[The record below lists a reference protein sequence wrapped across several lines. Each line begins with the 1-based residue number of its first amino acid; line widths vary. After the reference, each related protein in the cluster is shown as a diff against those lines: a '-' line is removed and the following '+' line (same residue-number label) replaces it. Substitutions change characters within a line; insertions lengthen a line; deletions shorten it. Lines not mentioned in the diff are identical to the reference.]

1 MLNRR
6 TLRIKAMQTL
16 YAVLQAERSNY
27 QLAQD
32 EVSAS
37 FQPNLNSMLP
47 QNTGRLEGLRKL
59 ALMQLEETAAG
70 RPSEEDIPIDARKA
84 AATAWLSLRDQ
95 NARDRKRL
103 SREAIDLLD
112 RLYDQYLLLL
122 LLLPEVADEALL
134 ADGRRLSEETQPVGR
149 LAENQLIKALREL
162 PAFQQE
168 VARRNLAW
176 NETDRVQFIRPFL
189 KELRADETFQ
199 AWLGKT
205 NHTADEDAA
214 LIEHLV
220 KQVVF
225 KSEHLKTYFEDQNLR
240 WSEDHDIL
248 RSLTAKTVRSFQQ
261 GDFRLQ
267 TLMPGGEEDRQFY
280 RDLLEK
286 VLSETGR
293 FEQLIAESTPHWEA
307 DRLALTDYVLL
318 MLALTELVHFP
329 GIPVK
334 VTINEYIEIAK
345 AYSTPKSGVFLNG
358 VLDALAIKMKD
369 QGLYRKSGRG
379 LIDNR

>member
-32 EVSAS
+32 EVTAA
-37 FQPNLNSMLP
+37 FQPDLNSMLP
-47 QNTGRLEGLRKL
+47 QNTERLEGLRKL
-59 ALMQLEETAAG
+59 ALLQLGETAAG
-70 RPSEEDIPIDARKA
+70 RPTDDEVPLEARKA

-95 NARDRKRL
+95 NTRDRKRL
-103 SREAIDLLD
+103 SREALDVLD

-134 ADGRRLSEETQPVGR
+134 ADERRLSDETQPIGR
-149 LAENQLIKALREL
+149 LAENQFIKALREL
-162 PAFQQE
+162 PAFRQE
-168 VARRNLAW
+168 VAKRNLHW
-176 NETDRVQFIRPFL
+176 TDTDRVQYLRPFL
-189 KELRADETFQ
+189 KELRANAVFQ
-199 AWLGKT
+199 QWLQKT

-214 LIEHLV
+214 LVEHLV

-225 KSEHLKTYFEDQNLR
+225 RSEHLKTYFEDQNLR

-280 RDLLEK
+280 RDLLENA
-286 VLSETGR
+286 LAETR
-293 FEQLIAESTPHWEA
+293 HFEPLIAAHTTHWEA

-318 MLALTELVHFP
+318 LLAMTEMVHFP

-334 VTINEYIEIAK
+334 VSINEYIEIAK

-358 VLDALAIKMKD
+358 VLDTLATQMRD